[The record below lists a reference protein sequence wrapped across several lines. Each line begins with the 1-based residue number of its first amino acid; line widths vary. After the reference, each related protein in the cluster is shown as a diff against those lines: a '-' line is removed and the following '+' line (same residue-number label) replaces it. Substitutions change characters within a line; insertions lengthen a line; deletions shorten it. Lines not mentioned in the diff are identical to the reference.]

1 MIIALKTVVSLDRI
15 ILENFLKE
23 SAQFEPV
30 REDYTSK
37 LQIFLQ
43 NALLIMIQNLISLKP
58 FMGMLAWKN
67 SPAGR
72 ILKSDT
78 VVARNYLKETE
89 IKKLERAVSGY
100 FDYIERLIENR
111 TTLTMESLAESVNKF
126 LEFNEYKILEGKG
139 RISHR
144 NAEVKAYA
152 EYDEFNKIQK
162 IESDFD
168 REIRKMIEKK
178 E

>member
-1 MIIALKTVVSLDRI
+1 
-15 ILENFLKE
+15 
-23 SAQFEPV
+23 
-30 REDYTSK
+30 
-37 LQIFLQ
+37 
-43 NALLIMIQNLISLKP
+43 
-58 FMGMLAWKN
+58 MGMLAWKN

-78 VVARNYLKETE
+78 VVAENYLKETE

-126 LEFNEYKILEGKG
+126 LGFNEYKILEGKG
-139 RISHR
+139 HISHK

-168 REIRKMIEKK
+168 REIKKIIEKK